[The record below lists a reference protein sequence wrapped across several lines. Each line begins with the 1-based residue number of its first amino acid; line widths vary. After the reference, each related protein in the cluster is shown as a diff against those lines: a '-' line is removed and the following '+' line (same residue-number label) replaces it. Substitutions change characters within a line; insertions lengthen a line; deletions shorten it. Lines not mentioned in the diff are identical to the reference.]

1 VSQTSLLKSSAFR
14 ITLVYILLFGL
25 SVSIILGFVYWST
38 IIYKTNQTDED
49 INAEIQA
56 LSETYETRGYPGLL
70 TMLSERIEQQRPGD
84 TNLYL
89 LTDNQFRP
97 LVQNIS
103 GWPRLAKVEQ
113 GDWLVFDF
121 DVGTKEYSARA
132 RTFVV
137 EGRFNLLV
145 GKSMRDLATLNA
157 LVGRALIWGL
167 ILTLVLG
174 IIGGLMMRQTLSS
187 RLSSINQTS
196 REIMQGHLRRRID
209 TSGTGDE
216 FDQLANN
223 LNSMLDQIEH
233 GMEGVRR
240 VSDNIAHDLKTP
252 LARLKNKVEE
262 LKFEVAGNKY
272 HETKIELI
280 EERGQSLI
288 VEISKPMK
296 VFADRDM
303 LFQAF
308 ANLLDNAIKY
318 TPQEGKIHIRSY
330 TEKRQWHIE
339 ISDNGPGIPE
349 EEHEKVVQRFY
360 RLDQSRT
367 TPGSGLGLA
376 LVFAVLKLHKL
387 DLKFINNKPGLKV
400 RVTCSQHLA
409 INNRKPMSRNT
420 NDDVEETS
428 LMI

>member
-1 VSQTSLLKSSAFR
+1 MSQTSLLKSSAFR

-174 IIGGLMMRQTLSS
+174 IIGGLMMRQT
-187 RLSSINQTS
+187 
-196 REIMQGHLRRRID
+196 
-209 TSGTGDE
+209 
-216 FDQLANN
+216 
-223 LNSMLDQIEH
+223 
-233 GMEGVRR
+233 
-240 VSDNIAHDLKTP
+240 
-252 LARLKNKVEE
+252 
-262 LKFEVAGNKY
+262 
-272 HETKIELI
+272 
-280 EERGQSLI
+280 
-288 VEISKPMK
+288 
-296 VFADRDM
+296 
-303 LFQAF
+303 
-308 ANLLDNAIKY
+308 
-318 TPQEGKIHIRSY
+318 
-330 TEKRQWHIE
+330 
-339 ISDNGPGIPE
+339 
-349 EEHEKVVQRFY
+349 
-360 RLDQSRT
+360 
-367 TPGSGLGLA
+367 
-376 LVFAVLKLHKL
+376 
-387 DLKFINNKPGLKV
+387 
-400 RVTCSQHLA
+400 
-409 INNRKPMSRNT
+409 
-420 NDDVEETS
+420 
-428 LMI
+428 